1 MTSTNKVRAAAKL
14 DLGALLATA
23 TVAETTVTA
32 YIDRAAVHAYE
43 TNRDD
48 TDARDRAAASKITLR
63 ARRATPG
70 EKAEAIARFVDD
82 RENTIGFPSETV
94 YNQRLEHIV
103 GAALLSISDHSD
115 ATIDG
120 PIPQPEMA
128 QLRAAIGEHAWARLR
143 EFTTGESNDSA
154 LDADFSPAP
163 SGATPN

>member
-14 DLGALLATA
+14 DLGKLLATA

-32 YIDRAAVHAYE
+32 YIDRAALHAYE
-43 TNRDD
+43 TDKTD
-48 TDARDRAAASKITLR
+48 TDARDRALASKVAIRL
-63 ARRATPG
+63 RRATPG
-70 EKAEAIARFVDD
+70 EKAEAIARFGDD
-82 RENTIGFPSETV
+82 RENLAGFPSETV

-103 GAALLSISDHSD
+103 GAALLSITDHSD

-143 EFTTGESNDSA
+143 EFTTGDSNDSA

>member
-14 DLGALLATA
+14 DLGKLLATA

-32 YIDRAAVHAYE
+32 YI
-43 TNRDD
+43 
-48 TDARDRAAASKITLR
+48 DRAAASKITLR

-70 EKAEAIARFVDD
+70 EKAEAIARFGDD

-103 GAALLSISDHSD
+103 GAALLSITDHSD